1 MSAPARLGQ
10 GTTSRASSRARR
22 PTAARPRAVTL
33 AWVLAWAVVAVQIT
47 YPLLSG
53 RALTV
58 STIATVLLFATAS
71 LVSAAASHGVRAALA
86 LLVVAGGVGLAAES
100 AGVAT
105 GFPFGDY
112 AYAGTLGPQLAGVPV
127 IIPLAWAMMAW
138 PTLLAGRAVAAAASR
153 RWPALAGA
161 RWLAVLPAAWALA
174 SWDLYL
180 DAQMVAAGHWAWE
193 DPSPALPGV
202 PGIPVSNFAGWLLVA
217 LVIQALLHVAVGDRA
232 AGRTGSADPVG
243 AAGRGEGWG
252 PPALLL
258 GWTWLGSGL
267 ANVVFFARP
276 GVGLWGL
283 AVMGAVVGPYL
294 VLGLVRG
301 RGGRSR
307 AASR

>member
-1 MSAPARLGQ
+1 MSAPARQ
-10 GTTSRASSRARR
+10 TSRAASRARR
-22 PTAARPRAVTL
+22 PAGAHPRAVAL

-47 YPLLSG
+47 YPLLLPS
-53 RALTV
+53 RAALTV
-58 STIATVLLFATAS
+58 STIATVLLFAAAS
-71 LVSAAASHGVRAALA
+71 LVSAAASHGVRAAAA
-86 LLVVAGGVGLAAES
+86 LLVVAGAVGLAAE
-100 AGVAT
+100 ALGVAT

-127 IIPLAWAMMAW
+127 IIPLAWTMMAW
-138 PTLLAGRAVAAAASR
+138 PTLLAGRAVAAAAAR
-153 RWPALAGA
+153 RWPAVAGA

-193 DPSPALPGV
+193 APSPALPGV
-202 PGIPVSNFAGWLLVA
+202 PGIPLTNFAGWLLVA

-232 AGRTGSADPVG
+232 GSAG
-243 AAGRGEGWG
+243 APGTAAGWG

-267 ANVVFFARP
+267 ANLVFFSRP

-283 AVMGAVVGPYL
+283 AVMGVVVGPYL
-294 VLGLVRG
+294 ALGLGRG
-301 RGGRSR
+301 RGRGRVLGSR